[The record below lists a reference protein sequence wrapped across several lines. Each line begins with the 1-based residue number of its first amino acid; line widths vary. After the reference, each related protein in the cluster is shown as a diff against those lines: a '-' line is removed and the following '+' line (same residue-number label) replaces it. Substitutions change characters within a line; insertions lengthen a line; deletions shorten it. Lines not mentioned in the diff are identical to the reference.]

1 MDAERLTD
9 TTRLLLD
16 QIADKWTILILG
28 ALCHA
33 GGRARFNAMRRDVGE
48 ISPKSL
54 AQGLRRL
61 ERNGLIERTVLPTA
75 PIGVEYAV
83 TPLGHTLKEPFQALQ
98 DWAQLHLADVD
109 AARHRFDRAAEQ
121 KQSSRTPLIR

>member
-1 MDAERLTD
+1 MDAEHLTD

-28 ALCHA
+28 ALCQA

-83 TPLGHTLKEPFQALQ
+83 TALGHSLEEPLQALQ
-98 DWAQLHLADVD
+98 DWAESHLADVE
-109 AARHRFDRAAEQ
+109 AARHRFDHAAEH
-121 KQSSRTPLIR
+121 